1 MNKMMDGRMG
11 GFINTSLILTNTTM
25 LAGKLGFKHSAVE
38 QDLGLYLQKH
48 NICKISFGIF

>member
-1 MNKMMDGRMG
+1 MDGRMG